1 MKIQHF
7 LTCDLSDISK
17 QMLFQTDYVWQL
29 YVEHMERT
37 AALVSCGG
45 SCSKAY
51 NYLMCTSERP
61 ATNTTLAGCPGS
73 NWTKCKCCC
82 GAELVAGDGKSIKV
96 YHRLSQYVSP
106 FGLILLFPIG
116 ICETKPHI
124 LWRPIL
130 QYMNIHIRNRSVLI
144 CQIFGRKLEIWFWIL
159 NMFWRNVTLRWLPS
173 REIVRRAVALS
184 CLKHPTPSR
193 LSHNTF
199 RRNV

>member
-1 MKIQHF
+1 
-7 LTCDLSDISK
+7 
-17 QMLFQTDYVWQL
+17 MLFQTDYVWQF

-37 AALVSCGG
+37 TALVSCGG

-73 NWTKCKCCC
+73 NWTKCKRCC
-82 GAELVAGDGKSIKV
+82 GAELVAGDAKSIKV
-96 YHRLSQYVSP
+96 FHRLSQYV
-106 FGLILLFPIG
+106 LHLALFCCFRSAFVRPS
-116 ICETKPHI
+116 HI
-124 LWRPIL
+124 FFDAPY
-130 QYMNIHIRNRSVLI
+130 YMNIHIRNRSVLI
-144 CQIFGRKLEIWFWIL
+144 CQIFGRKLEIWFWTL
-159 NMFWRNVTLRWLPS
+159 NMFWGNVTLRWLPS